1 MDATSQKVFVVYN
14 PNSGKEHQA
23 DEVRTAVARHF
34 VSPQWTSEIYE
45 TTGKEDVADICHA
58 ACERGASL
66 VIAAGGDGTLIDVA
80 NGLVHSR
87 VPLGILPMGTENFL
101 ARVLLIPMKL
111 DEAVKLLV
119 DDHVVLEVDALKVG
133 KRHFFSNVSVGI
145 TPRIVNDTSSADKK
159 LFGRLAYVL
168 SMVKRSTLF
177 QLQRFRVTL
186 DGRSRW
192 IRAAE
197 VMISSTTLMEKP
209 PFLLGTPE
217 TLSDGQL
224 EVYVLTARTLGDYVR
239 LAWDVFMRPGRP
251 AAKLSHWAAT
261 RSARVEVI
269 RRSRMVQADGE
280 MIGRTPVEI
289 QMVPKAVHVIM
300 PRPAPAPAPAAS

>member
-1 MDATSQKVFVVYN
+1 MDNTSRKVLVIYN
-14 PNSGKEHQA
+14 PNSGKKNQA
-23 DEVRTAVARHF
+23 GEVRAALKRHLVPPRWIF
-34 VSPQWTSEIYE
+34 EIHE
-45 TTGKEDVADICHA
+45 TTSSEDVAGICRS
-58 ACERGASL
+58 ACEHGASL
-66 VIAAGGDGTLIDVA
+66 VIAAGGDGTLVNVA

-101 ARVLLIPMKL
+101 ARALLIPLKL
-111 DEAVKLLV
+111 DDAVKLLV
-119 DDHVVLEVDALKVG
+119 DDHAVLEVDALKVG

-145 TPRIVNDTSSADKK
+145 TPRIVNDTSPAGKK

-168 SMVKRSTLF
+168 SMVRTSSLF
-177 QLQRFRVTL
+177 RLQRFRLTL
-186 DGRSRW
+186 DGQSQW
-192 IRAAE
+192 IRASE
-197 VMISSTTLMEKP
+197 VVVSSATLMEKP
-209 PFLLGTPE
+209 PILVGTPE
-217 TLSDGQL
+217 TLGDGQL
-224 EVYVLTARTLGDYVR
+224 EVYVLTARTLGDYTR

-289 QMVPKAVHVIM
+289 QVIPRAVRIIM
-300 PRPAPAPAPAAS
+300 PQPAPPPAAS

>member
-1 MDATSQKVFVVYN
+1 MDNASQKVFVIYN

-23 DEVRTAVARHF
+23 AEVQELLARHF
-34 VSPQWTSEIYE
+34 SPPQWTFEIYE
-45 TTGKEDVADICHA
+45 TTGKEDVADICRA
-58 ACERGASL
+58 ACKRGASL
-66 VIAAGGDGTLIDVA
+66 VVSAGGDGTLIEVA
-80 NGLVHSR
+80 NGLVNSR
-87 VPLGILPMGTENFL
+87 IPLGILPMGTENFL

-119 DDHVVLEVDALKVG
+119 EDHAVLEVDALKVG
-133 KRHFFSNVSVGI
+133 KRHFFSNVSVGL
-145 TPRIVNDTSSADKK
+145 TSRIVNNTSSADKK
-159 LFGRLAYVL
+159 LLGRLAYVL
-168 SMVKRSTLF
+168 AMVRRSSLF

-186 DGRSRW
+186 DGRSRR

-217 TLSDGQL
+217 TLGDGQL
-224 EVYVLTARTLGDYVR
+224 EVYVLTARTLGDYIR
-239 LAWDVFMRPGRP
+239 LAWEVFMQPGKP
-251 AAKLSHWAAT
+251 TAKLSHWAAT
-261 RSARVEVI
+261 RTARIEVM

-289 QMVPKAVHVIM
+289 LMVPRAIHVIM
-300 PRPAPAPAPAAS
+300 PRPVPAPAVS